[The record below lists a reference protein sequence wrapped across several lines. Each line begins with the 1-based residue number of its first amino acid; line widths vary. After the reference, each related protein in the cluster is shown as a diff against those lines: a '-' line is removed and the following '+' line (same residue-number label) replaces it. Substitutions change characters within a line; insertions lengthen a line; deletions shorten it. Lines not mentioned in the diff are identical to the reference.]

1 MSKGQ
6 YTLKT
11 KEEAYELNELFKK
24 LGAGLTD
31 EELERIKKSKS
42 AKVRVPL
49 NAPKD

>member
-1 MSKGQ
+1 MTKGQ

-11 KEEAYELNELFKK
+11 KEEAHELNELFKRY
-24 LGAGLTD
+24 GAGLTD
-31 EELERIKKSKS
+31 EELQRIEKSKY